1 MTTAAKNDNASKTP
15 TFDAVLA
22 ALSATYTGTDRW
34 VLEGWA
40 THIREARHALHAI
53 NSLVQYAAEISD
65 AAWPAAFDLACV
77 ERISFEHPGIVDKN
91 VDAAIEF
98 FKRFGRR
105 DERSPPARLAIRPD
119 GFRVEMVLVAM
130 RD

>member
-40 THIREARHALHAI
+40 THIREARHALRAI
-53 NSLVQYAAEISD
+53 NSLVKYAAEIGD

-77 ERISFEHPGIVDKN
+77 ED
-91 VDAAIEF
+91 DAQGERLSVIAEAEPDA
-98 FKRFGRR
+98 RVLH
-105 DERSPPARLAIRPD
+105 DEGSTRELYRERAQNNR
-119 GFRVEMVLVAM
+119 
-130 RD
+130 